1 MATRTKDT
9 VGLSVAF
16 LVGGV
21 VGALLA
27 SPVLPQ
33 NLNLTVGGSQLG
45 PIGSALL
52 IAVLVVVAI
61 PLGIFLLYGFFAS
74 LE

>member
-9 VGLSVAF
+9 VGLTVAF
-16 LVGGV
+16 LIGGV
-21 VGALLA
+21 AGALVA

-33 NLNLTVGGSQLG
+33 HLNLTVGGSELG
-45 PIGSALL
+45 PVGSALL

-61 PLGIFLLYGFFAS
+61 PLGVFLLYGFFAS